1 MTDPRGE
8 MFRILLDSYRLAEPV
23 LAADRAA
30 AAGRDYYDDGF
41 FAAFKRDALPVVD
54 QRIADAISAS
64 AAFITGAW
72 ERAGKPAVPAQP
84 DPARRAASPKPATPP
99 GR

>member
-1 MTDPRGE
+1 

-30 AAGRDYYDDGF
+30 AAGREYYDDGF
-41 FAAFKRDALPVVD
+41 FAAFKPDAFPIVD
-54 QRIADAISAS
+54 QRDRRRHRRLGGVHHRRL
-64 AAFITGAW
+64 GAG
-72 ERAGKPAVPAQP
+72 RQAGGAQP
-84 DPARRAASPKPATPP
+84 ALAVAASHPQAAAPP